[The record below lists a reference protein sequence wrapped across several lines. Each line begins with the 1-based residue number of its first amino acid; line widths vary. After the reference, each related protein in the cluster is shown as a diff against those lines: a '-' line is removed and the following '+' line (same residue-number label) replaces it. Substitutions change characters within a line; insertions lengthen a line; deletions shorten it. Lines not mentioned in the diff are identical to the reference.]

1 MLNIA
6 KKDIKV
12 RNKKEIEVKKANKRL
27 EKAWEKLSDVME
39 EIRIG
44 HERCKSA
51 MYEVNKA
58 REELGKTR
66 KIR

>member
-1 MLNIA
+1 M
-6 KKDIKV
+6 

-27 EKAWEKLSDVME
+27 EKAWEELSDVME

-51 MYEVNKA
+51 MYEINKA
-58 REELGKTR
+58 REELIKTR
-66 KIR
+66 RVKNV